1 MYDTLLTCDFERM
14 RTEVAATAGIPA
26 SAWAAG
32 LRQLSPALND
42 GRLSMAEG
50 FGQILRASGLDPA
63 PELVRAIASKD
74 RELLFA
80 TTLVFEDTIPF
91 LELLRSRQVKI
102 ALVSNCAE
110 HTRDQLSRTGLAG
123 LADVLVLSCEV
134 GYSKPA
140 AQIYERALS
149 ALGVAPAE
157 AVFID
162 DQPAYCAAA
171 AALGLT
177 AVQIARRE
185 PAADGRATAIRSLT
199 EAETLF

>member
-1 MYDTLLTCDFERM
+1 MAA
-14 RTEVAATAGIPA
+14 RT
-26 SAWAAG
+26 S
-32 LRQLSPALND
+32 S
-42 GRLSMAEG
+42 
-50 FGQILRASGLDPA
+50 
-63 PELVRAIASKD
+63 
-74 RELLFA
+74 
-80 TTLVFEDTIPF
+80 
-91 LELLRSRQVKI
+91 
-102 ALVSNCAE
+102 LVSNCAE

-171 AALGLT
+171 AALSPGCSPTRFPERGHL
-177 AVQIARRE
+177 E
-185 PAADGRATAIRSLT
+185 PKKTRKVMFGFFRA
-199 EAETLF
+199 